1 MGWPEPSHS
10 RFKQVF
16 VLEDEPDDELN
27 HASALLFGGFAEV
40 RIGLSDFSRCV
51 LLELQRQVVVVG
63 ERPQRVVQEVVAL
76 NAELQILRFRHSE
89 ILEDSQVGVKVRG
102 SVCDRQQ
109 GRAVLANRSW
119 SGKAI
124 AVHVLML
131 SQMGCGIASDNRI
144 ELHGIRSQDGLVVVK
159 NSLLQRVSR
168 YAICSS
174 RKDRAVQVIHCPA
187 GRVRYERVAG
197 WGRLTLAMDG
207 QGGTLL
213 G

>member
-1 MGWPEPSHS
+1 MSTVAGESIYACSRGRVHKFTGKEWDGRSHPIQGLS
-10 RFKQVF
+10 RVF

-89 ILEDSQVGVKVRG
+89 ILEHSQVGVKVRG

-119 SGKAI
+119 SRKTI
-124 AVHVLML
+124 PVHVLML
-131 SQMGCGIASDNRI
+131 SQIGGRIAREDGI
-144 ELHGIRSQDGLVVVK
+144 ELHRIGAQNGLVVDT
-159 NSLLQRVSR
+159 NTIRV
-168 YAICSS
+168 
-174 RKDRAVQVIHCPA
+174 
-187 GRVRYERVAG
+187 
-197 WGRLTLAMDG
+197 L
-207 QGGTLL
+207 
-213 G
+213 